1 MAPPVTVSQDH
12 RELPVNETKRTVM
25 SRIGDKAWRQAA
37 FVICLVIASR
47 WNDRAVSEER
57 SGDAE
62 TTHPFGLIF

>member
-1 MAPPVTVSQDH
+1 
-12 RELPVNETKRTVM
+12 M

-62 TTHPFGLIF
+62 PTHPFGLIF